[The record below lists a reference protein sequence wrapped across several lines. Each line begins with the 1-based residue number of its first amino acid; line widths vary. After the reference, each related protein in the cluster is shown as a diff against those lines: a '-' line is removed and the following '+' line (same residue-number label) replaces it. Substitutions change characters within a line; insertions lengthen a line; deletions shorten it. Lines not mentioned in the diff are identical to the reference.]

1 MADELAVLDWIT
13 QHCCAHDD
21 HELLEG
27 KHMAAAGECRN
38 TANMDSL
45 DLLPLRKCVSKRIK
59 RQKTDSAAQ
68 AEAETAGQLDSD
80 GQPLHIVFYK
90 LRTALDNLDP
100 AYLGLEETE
109 EMLEQQQ
116 PWASPLNLQRMAKPL
131 VSKRSRSPLSD
142 SEAGGGSLQP
152 FSSPFN
158 SPSRPTQHKRQNK
171 VDKAAARSLD
181 IPELIYLLIT
191 AENAR
196 RHFANELRTKMQAQK
211 SVGDQSERWQHKLA
225 KRNIAAETKFENILV
240 ALKEL
245 VVLRTVADIGRP
257 PVGELAQVLSNA
269 ALQQQPSKKPL
280 QAKPHDPQ
288 APDSGFDAAQ
298 GLAVLN
304 LMFPLDPLH
313 ADTRWSLS
321 TNKWQQRY
329 AFPLQH
335 VPNPR
340 MQLHQL
346 LCETEAWISGD
357 ERVTT
362 SVGVSASASS
372 SAAAT
377 TCPTWLAAARGL
389 AWGQL
394 KQSCQ
399 SYIRDTHKTILKQ
412 HFACHPWVPL
422 KQLNTSLLS
431 AENQT
436 SSAEAEDVYVPE
448 PIQDLG
454 DIGIRTAKAVINDN
468 KALVNEVMSNVN
480 PNTTIVERIAKH
492 SRMVNI
498 RFSHTA
504 AFEVLAYPQKPA
516 SSSSNDS

>member
-1 MADELAVLDWIT
+1 MADELAVLDWVT

-21 HELLEG
+21 HELLE
-27 KHMAAAGECRN
+27 
-38 TANMDSL
+38 

-59 RQKTDSAAQ
+59 RQKTSSAVQ
-68 AEAETAGQLDSD
+68 EETAGQLDSD

-90 LRTALDNLDP
+90 LRRALDNLDP

-131 VSKRSRSPLSD
+131 VSKRPRTPLSD
-142 SEAGGGSLQP
+142 SPESGNGPLQP

-158 SPSRPTQHKRQNK
+158 SPSRPTQRKRQNK
-171 VDKAAARSLD
+171 VDKAAARALD

-196 RHFANELRTKMQAQK
+196 RHFANELRAKMLAQK

-245 VVLRTVADIGRP
+245 VVLRSVADMGRP
-257 PVGELAQVLSNA
+257 PVGELEQVLSNA
-269 ALQQQPSKKPL
+269 ALQQKQPKSVHLKAQDTQTPN
-280 QAKPHDPQ
+280 
-288 APDSGFDAAQ
+288 SGFDAAL

-313 ADTRWSLS
+313 ADTRWPLS

-346 LCETEAWISGD
+346 LCETEAWVSGD

-362 SVGVSASASS
+362 S
-372 SAAAT
+372 
-377 TCPTWLAAARGL
+377 
-389 AWGQL
+389 
-394 KQSCQ
+394 
-399 SYIRDTHKTILKQ
+399 
-412 HFACHPWVPL
+412 
-422 KQLNTSLLS
+422 
-431 AENQT
+431 
-436 SSAEAEDVYVPE
+436 
-448 PIQDLG
+448 
-454 DIGIRTAKAVINDN
+454 
-468 KALVNEVMSNVN
+468 
-480 PNTTIVERIAKH
+480 
-492 SRMVNI
+492 
-498 RFSHTA
+498 
-504 AFEVLAYPQKPA
+504 
-516 SSSSNDS
+516 